1 MYNFFGDND
10 FMKKMYEQW
19 EKMMGD
25 HFEKLVHDEKFVSE
39 MTKAMAATMSGKFM
53 STKMMD
59 ETFMAMNLP
68 TRGEM
73 VKALQKLVDVEE
85 RLIDLS
91 EKFEDFAK
99 ETTDALSA
107 IEKKLGVP
115 AEEQPKSKGKS
126 KKA

>member
-1 MYNFFGDND
+1 MYNFMGDND

-39 MTKAMAATMSGKFM
+39 ITKAMAATMTGKFM
-53 STKMMD
+53 GTKMMD

-73 VKALQKLVDVEE
+73 VKALQKLVDIEE

-91 EKFEDFAK
+91 ERLEDFEK
-99 ETTDALSA
+99 NTTDALSA
-107 IEKKLGVP
+107 IEQKLGVP
-115 AEEQPKSKGKS
+115 VDNLQKSKAKS